1 MAMDLYLI
9 RLDGTYA
16 RYTGVVADPEL
27 TPVVP
32 NPLTPVAGAMQGMS
46 EPYRDIPGVVSANIG
61 PGVGARE
68 LVANTGVTFTDPVL
82 VSVEGSGSA
91 DYYLSGTLGI
101 VESDDVAHVAP
112 RQGVQTYTFWKFT
125 FATVTGSPTHSYAE
139 FRRGDIISNTAP
151 NTDPTP

>member
-46 EPYRDIPGVVSANIG
+46 EPYRDIPVV
-61 PGVGARE
+61 VGASIGDGGS
-68 LVANTGVTFTDPVL
+68 LGFVNVSTNTGLTFTDPAFVATTA
-82 VSVEGSGSA
+82 GP
-91 DYYLSGTLGI
+91 YLSGTLGI

>member
-27 TPVVP
+27 TPLHGVP
-32 NPLTPVAGAMQGMS
+32 GAMEGTG
-46 EPYRDIPGVVSANIG
+46 EPYRDIAMVTSANIG
-61 PGVGARE
+61 PGFGARE

-82 VSVEGSGSA
+82 VNVGGGSS
-91 DYYLSGTLGI
+91 DEYLSGTLGI

-112 RQGVQTYTFWKFT
+112 RQAVQTYTFWKFT

-151 NTDPTP
+151 NTDPAP

>member
-32 NPLTPVAGAMQGMS
+32 DPLTPVAGAMQGMS
-46 EPYRDIPGVVSANIG
+46 EPYRDIPGVVGANIG

-68 LVANTGVTFTDPVL
+68 MVANTGLTFTDPAL
-82 VSVEGSGSA
+82 VTVTGGG
-91 DYYLSGTLGI
+91 DTYLSGTLGI